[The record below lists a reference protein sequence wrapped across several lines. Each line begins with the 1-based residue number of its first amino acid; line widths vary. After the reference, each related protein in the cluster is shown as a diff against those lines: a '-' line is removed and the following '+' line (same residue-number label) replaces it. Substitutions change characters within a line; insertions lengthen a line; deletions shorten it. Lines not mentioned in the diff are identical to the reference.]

1 LSEISVLIEAEIH
14 PTEDIEKVRRAIGN
28 LFANLSF
35 EVQPLG
41 DKSLLRART
50 SGRDGLVPFQRFL
63 REARIRDAARRLLM
77 KGRKD
82 RHIVFCLHRQ
92 AAYVGHVSF
101 CEPQGESPL
110 GPLVVMITTEDPT
123 GLIDWIAPSAA
134 MREGMG
140 EVSRSSKFT
149 GSVR

>member
-28 LFANLSF
+28 LFANVSF

-82 RHIVFCLHRQ
+82 RHIVFTSTGRLHM
-92 AAYVGHVSF
+92 
-101 CEPQGESPL
+101 
-110 GPLVVMITTEDPT
+110 LVMS
-123 GLIDWIAPSAA
+123 LS
-134 MREGMG
+134 
-140 EVSRSSKFT
+140 VSRRVSLPSDRL
-149 GSVR
+149 S